1 MKTKTI
7 NYKGVSY
14 KCRVITDCV
23 GDEITIGSWELLKA
37 LHPGPFLGKSFEDI
51 GFTDQEAVKIY
62 NSLFY
67 FTNRQTLDLSDKDM
81 ITKLTE
87 EYGTTI

>member
-23 GDEITIGSWELLKA
+23 GDEIMIGSWELLKA
-37 LHPGPFLGKSFEDI
+37 LHPGPFIGKPGENI
-51 GFTDQEAVKIY
+51 GFTDQKAVEIY
-62 NSLFY
+62 DSLFY
-67 FTNRQTLDLSDKDM
+67 FTESQTLDLSDKDM
-81 ITKLTE
+81 IAKLME